1 MFCNNCGF
9 RLSDDAKFCTNC
21 GTKIES
27 KVVKAEE
34 PVAAPVAEEV
44 VAPVS
49 NETVVL
55 TENIREPA
63 TEMPA
68 NTTTEQPA
76 EARNITETEPV
87 VPAPKKKK
95 SKKGLWIGFGVA
107 SVILAALATVVAL
120 NFSTVKNFVKKT
132 VSSDEEYFKYVHE
145 EKAEDLAA
153 NISQAISGITDMAK
167 TPEDVMAKLT
177 SAGADLTFKVNK
189 PVFDLIADVAAKNGA
204 KLDWISNASAVTGV
218 VIDDESKMKFDIG
231 VNLNDT
237 ELITANAIMDIQ
249 GGKIYFAIP
258 DLNEEYVYIDMNSIY
273 AQSQPAQKPSGNV
286 SLLSTSATP
295 TMMTVNPYA
304 TLNGIDIE
312 VYTKHLPEQKEL
324 EALLTKYINLILSC
338 VENVASGN
346 DTLEI
351 GGLTCKCS
359 KYTVDVDDE
368 LVQKIFKAVLTELRD
383 DATVKQYVIGT
394 ANELGED
401 GEDVYDEFRD
411 GIKDALSNLDE
422 LTVDDFE
429 YSIWVDASG
438 NTVAFTVEI
447 DSFIFEYK
455 SFEKGAKFATEIS
468 MGEKDEMIG
477 FVNEGTK
484 ENGKVNS
491 ETLFKMND
499 TTYVKVETSRNES
512 ENGDFIGTLTISLG
526 QGFKDMMKV
535 SGNEILNK
543 FADATIV
550 IECNASGNNADA
562 KLALVLNSEEWCSIE
577 TGLGVSDAGKIE
589 IPANCIDGSK
599 EATMENW
606 AKKLDFEKLLG
617 KLESANVPSELVS
630 ELRRNINQMR
640 NNGI

>member
-1 MFCNNCGF
+1 
-9 RLSDDAKFCTNC
+9 
-21 GTKIES
+21 
-27 KVVKAEE
+27 
-34 PVAAPVAEEV
+34 
-44 VAPVS
+44 
-49 NETVVL
+49 
-55 TENIREPA
+55 
-63 TEMPA
+63 
-68 NTTTEQPA
+68 
-76 EARNITETEPV
+76 
-87 VPAPKKKK
+87 
-95 SKKGLWIGFGVA
+95 
-107 SVILAALATVVAL
+107 
-120 NFSTVKNFVKKT
+120 
-132 VSSDEEYFKYVHE
+132 
-145 EKAEDLAA
+145 
-153 NISQAISGITDMAK
+153 
-167 TPEDVMAKLT
+167 
-177 SAGADLTFKVNK
+177 
-189 PVFDLIADVAAKNGA
+189 
-204 KLDWISNASAVTGV
+204 
-218 VIDDESKMKFDIG
+218 FDIG

-550 IECNASGNNADA
+550 IDCNASGNNADA

-599 EATMENW
+599 EANMENW

>member
-1 MFCNNCGF
+1 
-9 RLSDDAKFCTNC
+9 
-21 GTKIES
+21 
-27 KVVKAEE
+27 
-34 PVAAPVAEEV
+34 
-44 VAPVS
+44 
-49 NETVVL
+49 
-55 TENIREPA
+55 
-63 TEMPA
+63 
-68 NTTTEQPA
+68 
-76 EARNITETEPV
+76 
-87 VPAPKKKK
+87 
-95 SKKGLWIGFGVA
+95 
-107 SVILAALATVVAL
+107 
-120 NFSTVKNFVKKT
+120 
-132 VSSDEEYFKYVHE
+132 
-145 EKAEDLAA
+145 
-153 NISQAISGITDMAK
+153 
-167 TPEDVMAKLT
+167 
-177 SAGADLTFKVNK
+177 
-189 PVFDLIADVAAKNGA
+189 
-204 KLDWISNASAVTGV
+204 
-218 VIDDESKMKFDIG
+218 MKFDIG

-295 TMMTVNPYA
+295 TMMMVNPYA

-324 EALLTKYINLILSC
+324 EALLTKYINLILGC
-338 VENVASGN
+338 VENVASEN

-383 DATVKQYVIGT
+383 DAMVKQYVIGT

-401 GEDVYDEFRD
+401 GEDIYDEFRD

-499 TTYVKVETSRNES
+499 TTYVKVESSRVDS
-512 ENGDFIGTLTISLG
+512 ENQKEGDFSGTLTISLG

-543 FADATIV
+543 FVDATIV
-550 IECNASGNNADA
+550 IDCNASGNNADA

-599 EATMENW
+599 EANMENW